1 VIGEDMNFI
10 NFILVLVGV
19 LLNAAAQLCI
29 KQGMNMIGNVSL
41 DAGAVL
47 AMIPRASINPYILA
61 GLACYVISVLVWMI
75 VLSKVEVSLAYPF
88 LSIGYIITAFVGYFF
103 MGETLGLYKVLGI
116 VTICAGIGIMFK
128 A

>member
-1 VIGEDMNFI
+1 MNFI

-61 GLACYVISVLVWMI
+61 GLACYVVSVLVWMI

-88 LSIGYIITAFVGYFF
+88 LSIGYIVTAFVGYFF

-116 VTICAGIGIMFK
+116 ITICAGIGIMFK

>member
-1 VIGEDMNFI
+1 MNFI

-29 KQGMNMIGNVSL
+29 KQGMNVIGNITL

-47 AMIPRASINPYILA
+47 AMIPRAAVNPYILA
-61 GLACYVISVLVWMI
+61 GLACYVISVLVWMV

-88 LSIGYIITAFVGYFF
+88 LSIGYIVTAFVGYFF
-103 MGETLGLYKVLGI
+103 MGETLGLYKIMGI
-116 VTICAGIGIMFK
+116 LTICAGIGIMFK

>member
-1 VIGEDMNFI
+1 MNFI

-61 GLACYVISVLVWMI
+61 GLACYVVSVLVWMI

-88 LSIGYIITAFVGYFF
+88 LSIGYIVTAFVGYFF

>member
-1 VIGEDMNFI
+1 MNFV
-10 NFILVLVGV
+10 NFILVLAGV

-29 KQGMNMIGNVSL
+29 KQGMNIIGNISL
-41 DAGAVL
+41 DTGAVL
-47 AMIPRASINPYILA
+47 AMILRAATNPYIIA
-61 GLACYVISVLVWMI
+61 GLTCYVISVLVWMV

-88 LSIGYIITAFVGYFF
+88 LSIGYIVTAFVGYFF
-103 MGETLGLYKVLGI
+103 MGETLGLYKILGI

>member
-1 VIGEDMNFI
+1 MNFI

-29 KQGMNMIGNVSL
+29 KQGMNVIGNISL

-47 AMIPRASINPYILA
+47 AMIPRAAINPYILA
-61 GLACYVISVLVWMI
+61 GLACYVISVLVWMV

-88 LSIGYIITAFVGYFF
+88 LSIGYIVTAFVGYFF
-103 MGETLGLYKVLGI
+103 MGETLGFYKIMGI
-116 VTICAGIGIMFK
+116 FTICAGIGIMFK

>member
-1 VIGEDMNFI
+1 MNFI
-10 NFILVLVGV
+10 NFLLVLFGV

-29 KQGMNMIGNVSL
+29 KQGMNLIGNIQL
-41 DAGAVL
+41 DAGAIL
-47 AMIPRASINPYILA
+47 AMIPRAAINPYILA
-61 GLACYVISVLVWMI
+61 GLACYVVSVLVWMV

-88 LSIGYIITAFVGYFF
+88 LSIGYIVTAIVGYFF

-116 VTICAGIGIMFK
+116 LTICAGIGIMFK

>member
-1 VIGEDMNFI
+1 MNFI
-10 NFILVLVGV
+10 NFLLVLFGV

-29 KQGMNMIGNVSL
+29 KQGMNLIGNIQL
-41 DAGAVL
+41 DVGAIL
-47 AMIPRASINPYILA
+47 AMIPRAAINPYILA
-61 GLACYVISVLVWMI
+61 GLACYVVSVLVWMV

-88 LSIGYIITAFVGYFF
+88 LSIGYIVTAFVGYFF

-116 VTICAGIGIMFK
+116 LTICAGIGIMFK